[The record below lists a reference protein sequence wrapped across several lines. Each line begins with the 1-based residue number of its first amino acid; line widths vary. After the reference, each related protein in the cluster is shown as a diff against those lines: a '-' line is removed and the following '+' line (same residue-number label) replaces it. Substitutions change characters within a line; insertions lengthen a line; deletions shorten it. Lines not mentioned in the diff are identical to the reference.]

1 MKTGNFDL
9 DKAILLVAETG
20 NAHEGNFDKAAA
32 LIDAAAESGAAAVK
46 FHCYKVSELFSENNR
61 EKFEFYKKLEFSPE
75 NLRKLRDLAFSKNL
89 LFFLTPYYTGAV
101 KEYQD
106 IVDAFNISS
115 GDLDFIPLLDEVCE
129 SGKPVILSTACAD
142 LQTVTRAVDFMSPRL
157 NGAYLKDRVAVLHCV
172 AGYPVPPEE
181 TNLRAIR
188 MLADELDV
196 TTGYSDHSDNLY
208 TCLAAAASGAKIIEK
223 HLILERKTAQDVCAA
238 LPAEMKELADK
249 IQLLNKMLGQPSK
262 TVCPCEKSTLLQIK
276 RSIAAKNDL
285 KKGHVLDY
293 EDITWLRPGTGIRPG
308 NEHTLVGK
316 TLIDDV
322 QAGELFN
329 IDQVK

>member
-9 DKAILLVAETG
+9 DKEILLVAETG
-20 NAHEGNFDKAAA
+20 NAHEGSFAKAAA
-32 LIDAAAESGAAAVK
+32 LIEAAAEAGASAVK
-46 FHCYKVSELFSENNR
+46 FHIYKVSELFSENNR
-61 EKFEFYKKLEFSPE
+61 EKFEFYKKLEFSSE
-75 NLRKLRDLAFSKNL
+75 NLMKLRELAVSKNL
-89 LFFLTPYYTGAV
+89 LFFLTPYYTDAV
-101 KEYQD
+101 KEYKD
-106 IVDAFNISS
+106 IADAFNISS
-115 GDLDFIPLLDEVCE
+115 GDLDFIPLLDEVCD

-181 TNLRAIR
+181 TNLRVIR

-208 TCLAAAASGAKIIEK
+208 TCLAAAASGARIIEK
-223 HLILERKTAQDVCAA
+223 HLVLERKTSQDICAA
-238 LPAEMKELADK
+238 LPSEMKEISEK
-249 IQLLNKMLGQPSK
+249 IKLLNKMLGQPSK
-262 TVCPCEKSTLLQIK
+262 AVCPCEKATFLQIR
-276 RSIAAKNDL
+276 RSIAAKRDL

-308 NEHTLVGK
+308 SEHMFLGK